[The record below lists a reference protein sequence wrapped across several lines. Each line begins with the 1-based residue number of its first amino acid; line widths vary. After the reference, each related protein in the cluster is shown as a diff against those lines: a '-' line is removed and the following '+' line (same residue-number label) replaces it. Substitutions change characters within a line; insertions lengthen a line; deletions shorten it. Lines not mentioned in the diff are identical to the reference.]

1 MISTLIYHHYYP
13 IHVTHINMYMILSIS
28 YISYISYISSTHIYI
43 YISSICI
50 SHSVDRPLAVAL
62 GAPGSTRSARR
73 TPAPR
78 RLTQSW
84 RSPSEQYEFV
94 TWDDDIPNIREN
106 KIHVPNHQ
114 PVYIYI
120 LLWQIHINIRMYTY
134 RYIYIYTHYM
144 HISYDIYIYTH
155 DMHISYDIYIYTWHA
170 YIVWYVWSIL
180 NNLKIIWLNNVKQC

>member
-1 MISTLIYHHYYP
+1 MLHILICIWYYQLA
-13 IHVTHINMYMILSIS
+13 ILAILA
-28 YISYISYISSTHIYI
+28 ILALHIYI

-134 RYIYIYTHYM
+134 IYIYIYTL
-144 HISYDIYIYTH
+144 
-155 DMHISYDIYIYTWHA
+155 HA
-170 YIVWYVWSIL
+170 YIVWYIYIHMTCIYRMIYIYIHTTCIYRMVCMV
-180 NNLKIIWLNNVKQC
+180 NTQ